1 MAHILSFNSLA
12 YQESALH
19 GLGQWQGTHDR
30 QVPAIIDGFLGANPD
45 IDPRLIRYAKAA
57 RCGCV
62 LQTARSG
69 SYNCEPSSS
78 RRQQFVDDALDPG
91 SSPAAR

>member
-12 YQESALH
+12 CQESALH

-30 QVPAIIDGFLGANPD
+30 QLPAIIDGFLAANPD

-57 RCGCV
+57 RIW
-62 LQTARSG
+62 LR
-69 SYNCEPSSS
+69 
-78 RRQQFVDDALDPG
+78 ALDA
-91 SSPAAR
+91 SFRQLQLRAFLEQAPAIRRRCP